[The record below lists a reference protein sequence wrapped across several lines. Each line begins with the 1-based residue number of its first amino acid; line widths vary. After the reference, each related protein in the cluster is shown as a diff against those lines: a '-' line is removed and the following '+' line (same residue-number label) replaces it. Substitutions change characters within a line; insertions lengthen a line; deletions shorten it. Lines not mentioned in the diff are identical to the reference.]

1 MINISLKQMV
11 HAIALSEELNF
22 LRAAERVFLTQSAL
36 SRSIQGLEQTL
47 GLPLFERSHHAV
59 SLTAHGETFIK
70 RARLMVADAERLQQ
84 DMRRWQGGAEAS
96 VAFGVG
102 PLIADSLIPELIS
115 QARQRYP
122 GLRLQIV
129 RRQADEL
136 LALLRAGKIE
146 FLIAD
151 RRWLPPDPQLE
162 ILALARQEASFMYRA
177 EHTRLS
183 QVARLDAA
191 DLLRYGFCSASLP
204 ETLQQSLKP
213 LLALER
219 HQELPMV
226 AQTDDLHMLKTLAL
240 NSDVL
245 LLSTHASVAS
255 ELARQ
260 GLLTLALPEP
270 LYAEPCIARLAGT
283 PPSEW
288 TQLLLD
294 RLQQRSGL
302 QGARQ

>member
-1 MINISLKQMV
+1 
-11 HAIALSEELNF
+11 
-22 LRAAERVFLTQSAL
+22 
-36 SRSIQGLEQTL
+36 
-47 GLPLFERSHHAV
+47 
-59 SLTAHGETFIK
+59 
-70 RARLMVADAERLQQ
+70 
-84 DMRRWQGGAEAS
+84 
-96 VAFGVG
+96 
-102 PLIADSLIPELIS
+102 
-115 QARQRYP
+115 
-122 GLRLQIV
+122 
-129 RRQADEL
+129 
-136 LALLRAGKIE
+136 
-146 FLIAD
+146 
-151 RRWLPPDPQLE
+151 
-162 ILALARQEASFMYRA
+162 
-177 EHTRLS
+177 
-183 QVARLDAA
+183 
-191 DLLRYGFCSASLP
+191 
-204 ETLQQSLKP
+204 